1 MELPFRVAA
10 APGTTD
16 ADGALPEPESGCGG
30 CSEPMPLSPAQTGQ
44 WLAQQL
50 DPAVPMSVAQYVDIG
65 EEPGRLDV
73 DLLSRAGSRAARE
86 FGSGLIR
93 LVLIDSRP
101 HQILDPRLDTGTRI
115 IDLRG
120 EPDPEAAAHTWMRT
134 DVTAPLD
141 LLRDRLSVSVL
152 LRIADDRW
160 FWYTRAHH
168 IALDGVGAATML
180 YRVADLYNAAVEGR
194 EPPSARAADLDAVNA
209 ADTAYLGSA
218 EPRYAVSAAL
228 TASRSAARAEG
239 GSRPSTAALYRSA
252 TR

>member
-1 MELPFRVAA
+1 
-10 APGTTD
+10 
-16 ADGALPEPESGCGG
+16 
-30 CSEPMPLSPAQTGQ
+30 MPLSPAQTGQ

-65 EEPGRLDV
+65 EGPGRLDV

-194 EPPSARAADLDAVNA
+194 EPPSAGPPISMPSMPRIRRTSVPSAGGP
-209 ADTAYLGSA
+209 TATTGRSGRRGC
-218 EPRYAVSAAL
+218 PKGAVSRRGPRRHGH
-228 TASRSAARAEG
+228 SGVMSVVS
-239 GSRPSTAALYRSA
+239 SRPTPQRLSTRPRTGTA
-252 TR
+252 

>member
-1 MELPFRVAA
+1 MAGAA
-10 APGTTD
+10 ARSGRTD
-16 ADGALPEPESGCGG
+16 VRGPVRGHRRGAGPTRRRPPLAGRFSSG
-30 CSEPMPLSPAQTGQ
+30 PR
-44 WLAQQL
+44 
-50 DPAVPMSVAQYVDIG
+50 V
-65 EEPGRLDV
+65 R
-73 DLLSRAGSRAARE
+73 
-86 FGSGLIR
+86 FGS
-93 LVLIDSRP
+93 DSSGTDRFSAAP
-101 HQILDPRLDTGTRI
+101 DPGSRLDTGTRI